1 MITITT
7 DLDRTLFPNGKQ
19 HYDNSMPLFKRLVE
33 KYRFGLIYVTG
44 RNIDQVREGMEAYD
58 PPPPSH
64 LVAEVGT
71 KVYVYENGQ
80 FSLDEGYR
88 RHVLEQTSH
97 WNRDRILDRLSRIEW
112 LRLQEEHNQNEF
124 KISFYA
130 DRPETLIEQ
139 EEYLDALINEI
150 TPDAALTSSVDET
163 KNLGLLDVMPV
174 RANKMEG
181 IEYLRNT
188 MNIPEEEIIYCG
200 DSGNDLVPL
209 TAGYRAVLV
218 NNATDGVRERLE
230 MMADEKRVQDRI
242 YYATG
247 GIVGV
252 NGNYVS
258 GIIEG
263 LYHFGIISMEDVNV
277 PR

>member
-7 DLDRTLFPNGKQ
+7 DLDRTLFPNGQ
-19 HYDNSMPLFKRLVE
+19 QEYDDSMSVFKRLVE
-33 KYRFGLIYVTG
+33 QYRFGLIYVTG
-44 RNIDQVREGMEAYD
+44 RNIDQAYEGMQSYD

-71 KVYVYENGQ
+71 RVYVYEDGR
-80 FSLDEGYR
+80 FLLDDGYR
-88 RHVLEQTSH
+88 NYILEHTRR
-97 WNRDRILDRLSRIEW
+97 WDRKEIQNTMEKVDW

-124 KISFYA
+124 KVSFYA
-130 DRPETLIEQ
+130 DKPENLIEQ
-139 EEYLDALINEI
+139 EEYLDTLVNDI
-150 TPDAALTSSVDET
+150 TPDAALTISVDET

-181 IEYLRNT
+181 IEYLRRT
-188 MNIPEEEIIYCG
+188 LNIPEEEIIYCG

-209 TAGYRAVLV
+209 TAGYRAILV
-218 NNATDGVRERLE
+218 RNATDTVRERLE
-230 MMADEKRVQDRI
+230 NMAREKRVEDRI
-242 YYATG
+242 YNASG
-247 GIVGV
+247 NIHGF

-263 LYHFGIISMEDVNV
+263 LCYFNIIPAQDLS
-277 PR
+277 R